1 MKCYLIDS
9 LHGHICTYE
18 ISNSMRVREN
28 NIDVDV
34 YEADV

>member
-9 LHGHICTYE
+9 LGNICTYE
-18 ISNSMRVREN
+18 VSNSMRVREN

-34 YEADV
+34 FEADV